1 MNKTQTVQW
10 GILGCARIAATA
22 LIPGIKGST
31 NGEVLAVASRNPEK
45 AKEYARKFDILR
57 AYGSYEELL
66 DDPEIQ
72 AVCVPL
78 PNSLHK
84 EWTIKAAEK
93 GKHVLCEKPIACC
106 AADAE
111 DMSDACRQHGVLL
124 MEAFAQR
131 FHPQYQR
138 VQELIREGRIGRILR
153 ITAAMSRSLYPA
165 DDIRM
170 NPILGGGALL
180 DLGCYCINTA
190 RHLVAS
196 EPVSVFATQE
206 IGQSGVDERTT
217 GMLYFPGG
225 EILQFDTN
233 LHLDDKHFEQGCTVC
248 GEKGRIHIPQAFSQV
263 EILRFGRMVEATLS
277 VSNHLIGSYQTE
289 TIRTEAVHQWRLEQ
303 EFFAGRILTARP
315 IELPGEN
322 GVANMRVIDAV
333 VRSARTGIT
342 VELYGDNRD
351 RSTSSMSTR
360 SSRRKT

>member
-1 MNKTQTVQW
+1 MNKTVHW

-22 LIPGIKGST
+22 LIPGIKGSA
-31 NGEVLAVASRNPEK
+31 NGEVLAVASRDLTK
-45 AKEYARKFDILR
+45 AKEYARKFDIPR

-66 DDPEIQ
+66 DDLEIQ

-106 AADAE
+106 AADAQAMNE
-111 DMSDACRQHGVLL
+111 ACRQHGVLL

-138 VQELIREGRIGRILR
+138 AQELIQEGRIGRILR

-170 NPILGGGALL
+170 NPSLGGGALM

-190 RHLVAS
+190 RHLVGS
-196 EPVSVFATQE
+196 EPISVFATQE

-217 GMLYFPGG
+217 GTLYFPGG

-233 LHLDDKHFEQGCTVC
+233 LYLQDLHFEQGCTVY
-248 GEKGRIHIPQAFSQV
+248 GEKGNIHIPQAFSQV
-263 EILRFGRMVEATLS
+263 EILRFGRMVEATLFITA
-277 VSNHLIGSYQTE
+277 HRIGSRQTE
-289 TIRTEAVHQWRLEQ
+289 TVRIEAVHQWRLEQ
-303 EFFAGRILTARP
+303 EFFAGRVLTERQ

-322 GVANMRVIDAV
+322 GLANMRVIDAV
-333 VRSARTGIT
+333 VQSARTGT
-342 VELYGDNRD
+342 AVELSGDHRD
-351 RSTSSMSTR
+351 R
-360 SSRRKT
+360 SSRRRT